1 MWSFRMGG
9 VRQETREAINMMCNG
24 PTPDLNGY
32 QKYWHWHE
40 GVQSAFTSFCKKKTL
55 QTMNGHRHTNTI
67 KSSNQVH
74 WHARCW
80 HEVASLLSRWP
91 CCSWWRGSSLQP
103 SPWMLFWPS
112 LPRSVSGCWAS
123 LEPQRTPPVRQ
134 SQTAGKQWARCRWP
148 WRRTLWAAPMP
159 RRCTR
164 RTERE
169 QTGCL
174 NKEVRQAIL
183 LGRKVGGSGI
193 YKTASLLGFY
203 S

>member
-1 MWSFRMGG
+1 
-9 VRQETREAINMMCNG
+9 
-24 PTPDLNGY
+24 
-32 QKYWHWHE
+32 
-40 GVQSAFTSFCKKKTL
+40 
-55 QTMNGHRHTNTI
+55 MNGDRHANTI

-112 LPRSVSGCWAS
+112 LPRCVSGCWAS

-148 WRRTLWAAPMP
+148 WRRTLWAAPKP
-159 RRCTR
+159 RRCTQ
-164 RTERE
+164 RTERA

-174 NKEVRQAIL
+174 NKKVRQAIL
-183 LGRKVGGSGI
+183 LGRKVRGSWI
-193 YKTASLLGFY
+193 YKTGNLLVSIFNFSPFLIQPCICLFILQTTQPNILVGQYLISWYRPIKNLGF
-203 S
+203 